1 MSSMENGTQSPT
13 RRRLTRDDRLRQLL
27 DVAWRIIREE
37 GTEALTLGHLS
48 ERAGVTKPV
57 VYDHFTTRPGLL
69 TVLYHDFDDR
79 QTVLMDKALAESQP
93 TLRDR
98 ARVIASAYV
107 QCVLLQGKEV
117 SGISAALAGS
127 PELEKV
133 KRECETEL
141 IDKCRNILAPF
152 AGTTGITMAGL
163 WGMFGAAEA
172 LSRAA
177 AADDITA
184 AQAEDEIQ
192 QTIVSMVQRTAGQ

>member
-1 MSSMENGTQSPT
+1 MENGSLPPT
-13 RRRLTRDDRLRQLL
+13 RRRLSRDERLRQLL

-37 GTEALTLGHLS
+37 GTEALTLGHLA

-57 VYDHFTTRPGLL
+57 VYDHFTTRSGLL
-69 TVLYHDFDDR
+69 TVLYRDFDDR
-79 QTVLMDKALAESQP
+79 QTALMDKALAESQP
-93 TLRDR
+93 TLSDR

-107 QCVLLQGKEV
+107 QCVLLQGKEI

-133 KRECETEL
+133 KRDCETAL
-141 IDKCRNILAPF
+141 IDKCREILAPF
-152 AGTTGITMAGL
+152 AGSAGITMAGL
-163 WGMFGAAEA
+163 WGVFGAAEA

-177 AADDITA
+177 ATEDITA
-184 AQAEDEIQ
+184 AQAEDEIH

>member
-1 MSSMENGTQSPT
+1 MENGNQAFK
-13 RRRLTRDDRLRQLL
+13 RQRLSRDERLRQLL
-27 DVAWRIIREE
+27 DVAWRIIRKE
-37 GTEALTLGHLS
+37 GTEALTLGHLA
-48 ERAGVTKPV
+48 EQAGVTKPV
-57 VYDHFTTRPGLL
+57 VYDHFTTRSGLL
-69 TVLYHDFDDR
+69 TVLYRDFDDR

-93 TLRDR
+93 TLPDR

-107 QCVLLQGKEV
+107 QCVLLQGKEI

-133 KRECETEL
+133 KRECETAL
-141 IDKCRNILAPF
+141 IDKCRGILAPF
-152 AGTTGITMAGL
+152 AGATGITMAGL

-177 AADDITA
+177 AAEDITA
-184 AQAEDEIQ
+184 TQAEDEIQ

>member
-1 MSSMENGTQSPT
+1 MENGTQSPT

-48 ERAGVTKPV
+48 EQAGVTKPV
-57 VYDHFTTRPGLL
+57 VYDHFTTRSGLL
-69 TVLYHDFDDR
+69 TVLYRDFDDR

-93 TLRDR
+93 TLPDR

-107 QCVLLQGKEV
+107 QCVLLQGKEI

-133 KRECETEL
+133 KRECETAL
-141 IDKCRNILAPF
+141 IDKCRGILAPF
-152 AGTTGITMAGL
+152 AGATGITMAGL

-177 AADDITA
+177 ATEDITA

>member
-1 MSSMENGTQSPT
+1 MENGNQALK
-13 RRRLTRDDRLRQLL
+13 RQRLSRDERLRQLL

-69 TVLYHDFDDR
+69 TVLYRDFDDR

-133 KRECETEL
+133 KRECETAL
-141 IDKCRNILAPF
+141 IDKCRAILAPF
-152 AGTTGITMAGL
+152 AGATGITMAGL

-177 AADDITA
+177 AAEDITA

-192 QTIVSMVQRTAGQ
+192 QTIVSMIQRTAA